1 MAVKGV
7 QHLWTAGPLRAFVG
21 ALLGLVMVLLLRRY
35 SGIYHDS
42 ILYLGQGLLHRWP
55 EIYGNDLF
63 FLHGG
68 QDSYSLLPWF
78 LGTAFQSF
86 EPPAVFL
93 WGTLAC
99 LLAFAAASWYSLR
112 ILLPAGQRYWAWLGI
127 LCLPSMYGVVSIFSY
142 GEPFLTSRPIAEAL
156 CLLGIG
162 LLAGGRGRLAGV
174 CLVAGGLLHPLQAI
188 GAALVVW
195 PWLVMRDKR
204 WLHAA
209 WLSLPLLGL
218 AVAGIHPFDGLFRQ
232 ADPAWLASLRDSW
245 QLFVTSWR
253 VIDLKVA
260 AFDVFLLACAW
271 KGLGGPFGKWCQ
283 AGLIGLALGF
293 GASLLL
299 SDMLH
304 LVLPMGLQL
313 WRVHWLAHW
322 FAIASL
328 GALLF
333 HHVSNRDAGR
343 ALILM
348 LAGQLAWGETILGVA
363 WMSCLYLAWPWL
375 IAPPRQRLRMPLTW
389 LFGLSLGLLF
399 ANHAFNEWR
408 WFAAAG
414 YHPALYPLDIRLLL
428 FPAFALALPLLGLA
442 LWSRAKPN
450 ARVLL
455 SIGMMPLLLL
465 AAWRWDA
472 RSPLIRVIEQA
483 ASSPGIFGARIP
495 EDAQVFWEPES
506 LTGTWMV
513 LGRASYYSQS
523 QMAGHMFNR
532 ATFID
537 GRAREEKVRP
547 LLAESTNCLNRMR
560 HGAATCSISA
570 DTLRRVCESGK
581 VPPPDYLVLPY
592 AQSQSALG
600 TWTAPP
606 WDGGKGFTF
615 RLFDCKMLVA
625 DDASRGLPRG

>member
-1 MAVKGV
+1 MRSLDGGTKLVNT
-7 QHLWTAGPLRAFVG
+7 LTPTLF
-21 ALLGLVMVLLLRRY
+21 ALTSLLLFHRY
-35 SGIYHDS
+35 PGIVHDA
-42 ILYLGQGLLHRWP
+42 ILYMGEGLAHRAP
-55 EIYGNDLF
+55 EIFDRDLF

-68 QDSYSLLPWF
+68 QQEYSVMPWLLGELLRIGTPPQVFMWGALTTTLLFAFASWFVLRDLLPERQRIWGWF
-78 LGTAFQSF
+78 GI
-86 EPPAVFL
+86 
-93 WGTLAC
+93 AC
-99 LLAFAAASWYSLR
+99 LPP
-112 ILLPAGQRYWAWLGI
+112 I
-127 LCLPSMYGVVSIFSY
+127 YGVTSIFSY
-142 GEPFLTSRPIAEAL
+142 NEAFLTSRPIAEAL
-156 CLLGIG
+156 S
-162 LLAGGRGRLAGV
+162 LLAIGSLVRSRWWLASL
-174 CLVAGGLLHPLQAI
+174 CIVAASLLHPLQAI
-188 GAALVVW
+188 TAMLIAW
-195 PWLVMRDKR
+195 PWMVMTDRR
-204 WLHAA
+204 WLHAGWA
-209 WLSLPLLGL
+209 IAPILLLAFLGL
-218 AVAGIHPFDGLFRQ
+218 PPFDGMLRSFDSQ
-232 ADPAWLASLRDSW
+232 WLAAARTSN
-245 QLFVTSWR
+245 QLFVSQWSLA
-253 VIDLKVA
+253 DYKVLF
-260 AFDVFLLACAW
+260 FDAFLLAVGW
-271 KGLGGPFGKWCQ
+271 KLLPARWSRWCI
-283 AGLIGLALGF
+283 AALAGLALGM

-299 SDMLH
+299 VDGLH
-304 LVLPMGLQL
+304 LLLPTGLQL

-348 LAGQLAWGETILGVA
+348 LAGQLAWGETALGAA
-363 WMSCLYLAWPWL
+363 WMSCLYLVWPWL
-375 IAPPRQRLRMPLTW
+375 IAPPRQRLRKPLTW

-399 ANHAFNEWR
+399 ANHAINEWR

-414 YHPALYPLDIRLLL
+414 YRLEFYPLDIRLLL

-450 ARVLL
+450 ARALL

-472 RSPLIRVIEQA
+472 RSPLVRVIEQA
-483 ASSPGIFGARIP
+483 ASTPGIFGARIP

-523 QMAGHMFNR
+523 QMAGQMFNR

-547 LLAESTNCLNRMR
+547 LLTESTNCLNRIR

-570 DTLRRVCESGK
+570 DTLRRVCEPGE

-592 AQSQSALG
+592 AQSQSPLG
-600 TWTAPP
+600 TWTISAPG
-606 WDGGKGFTF
+606 DGEKGFTF
-615 RLFDCKMLVA
+615 RLFDCKMLA
-625 DDASRGLPRG
+625 AGNASRGLPRG